1 MTYKEASKA
10 FGDEV
15 PDLSLETLGLAK
27 KAVEKQI
34 PKKPYTGTT
43 VRCVHLILPESMEAA
58 TTVSAADRRLFGA
71 MTMAEYIEREAL
83 LEALKEFRLN
93 ETMSK
98 HLTREDCETARN
110 AVERAQMVIER
121 IPAADVAPV
130 RHGRWITWEEA
141 GNDIPS
147 PHRHEC
153 SVCHDAA
160 QVLVNGVELLSDY
173 CPNCGAKM
181 DGAE

>member
-1 MTYKEASKA
+1 
-10 FGDEV
+10 
-15 PDLSLETLGLAK
+15 
-27 KAVEKQI
+27 
-34 PKKPYTGTT
+34 
-43 VRCVHLILPESMEAA
+43 
-58 TTVSAADRRLFGA
+58 
-71 MTMAEYIEREAL
+71 MAEYIEREAL

-110 AVERAQMVIER
+110 AIERAQMVIER

-130 RHGRWITWEEA
+130 RHGRWVT
-141 GNDIPS
+141 
-147 PHRHEC
+147 HY
-153 SVCHDAA
+153 
-160 QVLVNGVELLSDY
+160 LSGTTVAEGYVSTCCDMWNNRKCDF